1 MKRRLIKALLAALL
15 LAGMAAPRTLAAQDP
30 LPTRVVLS
38 DMGQLVGIEKTHY
51 LLAQQPG
58 GTLWGVYDT
67 SGQQLMPYSRA
78 NLTYL
83 GYNCFS
89 TSEKK
94 AGDPEA
100 VNTNALLTL
109 DGSLIS
115 YAQYGALRVYNH
127 YWAAGWVLEP
137 GTEEDYDYKDV
148 GENPFKIVTCDIFH
162 LGDWAL
168 PGTQKAVRPRLCAT
182 LTRDEFYAA
191 QAHDKYL
198 AIMDRQKKVTYYD
211 GDFQPIETGFTSI
224 SRPALAIRNYTVYD
238 LSGNR
243 VIDGFTGIR
252 EVNTAER
259 MLLVGIRTGFSGEKL
274 NGVYTM
280 EGEELMP
287 PIETPIASVT
297 EGYAVLEEDGKFG
310 LYSFAERRQILPCRY
325 DQLIT
330 NPNGVDDYVMNG
342 YVAVEVD
349 GKRYYADIYNDGAL
363 SEPIDDTGRGFA
375 QYGCVYAWRQEA
387 RSVLMAADGFTQ
399 TTRHAYLDSR
409 GDGYLLVY
417 QMDSYYG
424 VMTWHGRD
432 VLNTYTKCIVLTDD
446 GKMICDTTRHGYQL
460 LELTQDDRRALP
472 AEP

>member
-15 LAGMAAPRTLAAQDP
+15 LVGMAAPCALAAQDP

-100 VNTNALLTL
+100 VNTSALLTL

-224 SRPALAIRNYTVYD
+224 SRPALDWLRLKRSSKTIPGRYRRHDVFI
-238 LSGNR
+238 GH
-243 VIDGFTGIR
+243 
-252 EVNTAER
+252 EV
-259 MLLVGIRTGFSGEKL
+259 VGTLKSTCIPELYLILTRTR
-274 NGVYTM
+274 
-280 EGEELMP
+280 LMV
-287 PIETPIASVT
+287 AR
-297 EGYAVLEEDGKFG
+297 
-310 LYSFAERRQILPCRY
+310 ERRYIH
-325 DQLIT
+325 
-330 NPNGVDDYVMNG
+330 V
-342 YVAVEVD
+342 
-349 GKRYYADIYNDGAL
+349 
-363 SEPIDDTGRGFA
+363 
-375 QYGCVYAWRQEA
+375 
-387 RSVLMAADGFTQ
+387 
-399 TTRHAYLDSR
+399 
-409 GDGYLLVY
+409 
-417 QMDSYYG
+417 
-424 VMTWHGRD
+424 
-432 VLNTYTKCIVLTDD
+432 
-446 GKMICDTTRHGYQL
+446 
-460 LELTQDDRRALP
+460 
-472 AEP
+472 